1 MKVETTITP
10 TTQSVASH
18 TAADTH
24 VSGRHS
30 MITYAVIGS
39 FLGLMWAA
47 SLRGWMVLLASG
59 FGERPQ
65 LTWEGTFLGI
75 LLPAALVG
83 ALLGGAEHARITRGS
98 KLWRWAILSPLLLA
112 IAPAIVTEN
121 FFTILFTTG
130 MGGGAI
136 GVALIGVLGGYAVAG
151 RGLWWAR
158 GLSGLLGSVF
168 IVGNRGPLFWRSA
181 GTAVHCRQGI
191 RRIVRRTA
199 HGSTGCRCV
208 NSAPPAARFLILV
221 KISSIEAPFQSLF
234 P

>member
-1 MKVETTITP
+1 MKEDMIITP
-10 TTQSVASH
+10 TIQSVASQA
-18 TAADTH
+18 AADTQ

-30 MITYAVIGS
+30 MITYAVIGAV
-39 FLGLMWAA
+39 LGLMWAA
-47 SLRGWMVLLASG
+47 SLRGWMVLLALA

-98 KLWRWAILSPLLLA
+98 KLWRWAILAPLLLA
-112 IAPAIVTEN
+112 VAPAIVTEN
-121 FFTILFTTG
+121 FFTVLLTTG

-151 RGLWWAR
+151 RGPWWVR
-158 GLSGLLGSVF
+158 GVSGFLGSVLLLGIAGLF
-168 IVGNRGPLFWRSA
+168 FGNPQTPLSTA
-181 GTAVHCRQGI
+181 GKAFGGI
-191 RRIVRRTA
+191 YGVLLM
-199 HGSTGCRCV
+199 V
-208 NSAPPAARFLILV
+208 LLV
-221 KISSIEAPFQSLF
+221 AGSSIPYRRHID